1 MTPEEVVFH
10 YLQSNCSAKI
20 VQMFCKEMNFNP
32 PAKKTVDE
40 IVSGNDIVKY
50 SNDSKAKKEVGKSKK
65 RKASESSSSDSDS
78 DEEETFT
85 PKVAKIDLPPKQ
97 KSQRSFGKGS
107 F

>member
-1 MTPEEVVFH
+1 MTPEVVFH

-50 SNDSKAKKEVGKSKK
+50 INEKEVDKSKK

-78 DEEETFT
+78 VEEETVP
-85 PKVAKIDLPPKQ
+85 PKVAKIDLLRKE
-97 KSQRSFGKGS
+97 KSQPSFGKGS